1 MATNKRKRAIRAL
14 AAERGISY
22 TAAMREHDEQRSFVK
37 DVNRSRRMVFDIGN
51 QEEATDPFT
60 IDFAQSPHALVVGAT
75 GTGKTNL
82 ALHLI
87 AQALERAE
95 SFDPGEIAPVHVF
108 DHMGFAAQWGGG
120 ERVRVSGPD
129 DDTTGHADAITAEMN
144 RRHQA
149 MDSAAAEDTPPLLI
163 ILDSFKP
170 TGDHQW
176 FWEQVRQWLR
186 TGCSAGLIVVIMQH
200 RPVYSHGV
208 LATPLG
214 AETMSDMFNRIAFGP
229 LPREVAMLTFGERG
243 GGDMRARLPLG
254 QARVLRDCDDAPVV
268 VTVPPAQQD

>member
-37 DVNRSRRMVFDIGN
+37 EVNRSQRMVFDIGN
-51 QEEATDPFT
+51 QEEVTDPFT

-87 AQALERAE
+87 TQALERAE

-129 DDTTGHADAITAEMN
+129 DGTTDHAYAITAEME
-144 RRHQA
+144 RRYQA
-149 MDSAAAEDTPPLLI
+149 LDAGTDEDTPPLLI

-170 TGDHQW
+170 SGDRQR
-176 FWEQVRQWLR
+176 FWEHVRQWLR
-186 TGCSAGLIVVIMQH
+186 KGRSAGLIVVIMEQP
-200 RPVYSHGV
+200 RGV
-208 LATPLG
+208 LVGSLAT
-214 AETMSDMFNRIAFGP
+214 ETMSSMFNRIAFGS

-243 GGDMRARLPLG
+243 RGDMRARLPLG
-254 QARVLRDCDDAPVV
+254 QARVLRGFDDAPVT

>member
-22 TAAMREHDEQRSFVK
+22 TAAMREHDEQRSFVNE
-37 DVNRSRRMVFDIGN
+37 VNRSRRMVFDIGN

-95 SFDPGEIAPVHVF
+95 SFSPGEIAPVHVF
-108 DHMGFAAQWGGG
+108 DHMGFAARWGGG

-129 DDTTGHADAITAEMN
+129 DDTTDHAYAITVEME
-144 RRHQA
+144 RRYQTLDA
-149 MDSAAAEDTPPLLI
+149 GTDEDTPPLLI

-170 TGDHQW
+170 SGDQQR
-176 FWEQVRQWLR
+176 FWEHVRQWLR
-186 TGCSAGLIVVIMQH
+186 KGRSAGLIVVIMQH
-200 RPVYSHGV
+200 RPVYSQGV

-243 GGDMRARLPLG
+243 RGDMRARLPLG
-254 QARVLRDCDDAPVV
+254 QARVLRGSDDAPVV